1 MYHTVRLSKK
11 CGVEASQYRSPNGL
25 GIVVSSKVIK
35 FCTKLKLSLL
45 WCFILVLYD
54 WFVYIRQ
61 RYYFAGRMIFLTS
74 REILPSAYR
83 KTLVSRCLY
92 IKHIILY
99 VFWYKSWLL
108 CAEYWGQPYRHL
120 WISITGRV
128 KQHFHEMCK
137 YDCVAAINHLPIKW
151 TFWNNEGHV
160 SDEIRLTRYVL
171 HTRAWTPYVL
181 DLTLYFIVYGGLK

>member
-1 MYHTVRLSKK
+1 MWCWSLTIPVTEWPRHR
-11 CGVEASQYRSPNGL
+11 GVEQSD
-25 GIVVSSKVIK
+25 KVLHK
-35 FCTKLKLSLL
+35 TQTFLALMFHT
-45 WCFILVLYD
+45 CFIRLVC
-54 WFVYIRQ
+54 VIRQ

-137 YDCVAAINHLPIKW
+137 YDCVVAINHLPIKW

-171 HTRAWTPYVL
+171 HTRAWTPDVL